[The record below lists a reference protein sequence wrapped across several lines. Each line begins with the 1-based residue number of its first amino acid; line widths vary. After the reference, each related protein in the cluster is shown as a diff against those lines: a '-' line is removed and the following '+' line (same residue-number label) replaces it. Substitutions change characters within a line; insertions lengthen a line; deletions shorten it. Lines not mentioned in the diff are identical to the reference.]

1 MANGQW
7 PSNLQLIDHRKFSY
21 IRPKVPRISIGLL
34 RLVWYSELILSRKC
48 GHGRKQI
55 LSSIWASQVPR
66 TSICTLYLV
75 GYNWGDRVQEARGYG
90 GCFLGRFLH
99 PRPLSRAQGLD
110 FSQACQFTIF
120 SAPLPALKNLQ
131 PFSLNSG
138 RASQSRN
145 FHASSQED
153 RMFLTCCILTGFVKR
168 NWYFLILSI
177 KSAHLWTDVSPDL

>member
-1 MANGQW
+1 MANGHQTCSRSTTGSFHKSG
-7 PSNLQLIDHRKFSY
+7 PKFPEYQLACYVLFDIT
-21 IRPKVPRISIGLL
+21 
-34 RLVWYSELILSRKC
+34 ELILSRKC
-48 GHGRKQI
+48 CHGRKQI
-55 LSSIWASQVPR
+55 FSSIWASQVPR

-90 GCFLGRFLH
+90 GCFRGRFLH
-99 PRPLSRAQGLD
+99 PCPLSRAQGLD